1 MANLAAMRTALQ
13 RLGFSDDASR
23 FITEQQGLDAL
34 TEFRILKDE
43 EVESLCKVVRRP
55 GGTIPNPAA
64 QQQEGQ
70 PATLP
75 NPGIA
80 VSLRAENNLK
90 LACYYLRYKERTS
103 RTVTP
108 DDITLDRVRAY
119 RDHKEWEENHEDV
132 KPPEI
137 NARNWPRT
145 IEAIEE
151 YLRGCLGVTGIPLA
165 YIVREQVTVPAGDDP
180 QTNYTSK
187 QDELIAR
194 APHKIDKAQDAF
206 TPTYMTDRARVWELI
221 SELCRDQDCWSYVRP
236 AQRTRD
242 GRLAFTGLKGH
253 YLGVNNVDNM
263 STRAERKLTST
274 TYTGEKRRWNFE
286 KYVKVHI
293 DQHAIL
299 EGLVEH
305 GYAGIDARSKVRFLC
320 NGIKVTS
327 LDTVKTQIMSDEK
340 LRSDFN
346 ACVNL
351 FQDFIEQSGAGQSRD
366 VLIAAV
372 NTDQEELEAK
382 ADMTVEDRY
391 YNKTEYAKLTSAQ
404 KLGLKLKRE
413 KRGHKKKRKS
423 RSNGKTDKLELSDK
437 SINSLVAAMQSATT
451 DDGDDMEKDDE
462 SDDESEEERP
472 KKKVKFAK
480 QTSNRTNSALKRS
493 GKK

>member
-1 MANLAAMRTALQ
+1 MYEQPTRDLRREPAGRTHRMPVKIFA
-13 RLGFSDDASR
+13 
-23 FITEQQGLDAL
+23 IT
-34 TEFRILKDE
+34 
-43 EVESLCKVVRRP
+43 
-55 GGTIPNPAA
+55 
-64 QQQEGQ
+64 
-70 PATLP
+70 TLRKRTQS
-75 NPGIA
+75 GD
-80 VSLRAENNLK
+80 L
-90 LACYYLRYKERTS
+90 YK
-103 RTVTP
+103 
-108 DDITLDRVRAY
+108 
-119 RDHKEWEENHEDV
+119 RD
-132 KPPEI
+132 PEI
-137 NARNWPRT
+137 
-145 IEAIEE
+145 EALLVE
-151 YLRGCLGVTGIPLA
+151 LLSLSR
-165 YIVREQVTVPAGDDP
+165 
-180 QTNYTSK
+180 
-187 QDELIAR
+187 DELIAR
-194 APHKIDKAQDAF
+194 APHKIDEAQDAF

-286 KYVKVHI
+286 KYVKVHM

-299 EGLVEH
+299 GGLVER

-327 LDTVKTQIMSDEK
+327 LDSVKTRIMSDEK

-451 DDGDDMEKDDE
+451 DDGDDTEKEDE

-472 KKKVKFAK
+472 KKKKVKFAK